1 MFVEGK
7 MKKLLYMI
15 ILMVVVASLSGCNK
29 IEQEQESKM
38 EVNSVTENEVEANNI
53 EESVSGYAASFP
65 ENYTAVVENVEFD
78 MEIVVD
84 ADLMREGLIS
94 GKATLQKVNEDIAF
108 EHLFKGISDYE
119 VYTYEGENEFGE
131 TVDSV
136 AYRKPKDTYDIQFTY
151 GPESSKLGYYGDSY
165 YIKTTFIADTK
176 DERYNA
182 DLFSKEADLSFMS
195 RSEAF
200 RMVENLL
207 KEIGIEAEY
216 EYVGY
221 ALNYETMQ
229 SEEYHED
236 INGNVDKSAYKGQ
249 WSKEDDS
256 YYFFINQMY
265 RQLPVYYKYYE
276 LFTEVTDMNMPI
288 QAIVAK
294 DGIKELDIQKVFT
307 FSEEKEIEEVAS
319 IEEIAAT
326 VADKF
331 NQILGTGTYE
341 TTEARFY
348 YYVDVASGQ
357 GEYEVK
363 PIWIIKG
370 TEKKGGQSV
379 QIIIDAQNAKE
390 ILP

>member
-1 MFVEGK
+1 
-7 MKKLLYMI
+7 MKKLLCMLM
-15 ILMVVVASLSGCNK
+15 LMVVVVSLFGCNK
-29 IEQEQESKM
+29 TEQEQESKM
-38 EVNSVTENEVEANNI
+38 EVSSEAENEARANNT
-53 EESVSGYAASFP
+53 EGSASGYVASFP
-65 ENYTAVVENVEFD
+65 EHYTAVIENVEFD

-84 ADLMREGLIS
+84 ADLMQEGLIT
-94 GKATLQKVNEDIAF
+94 GKATLQKVNNEIAF

-119 VYTYEGENEFGE
+119 IYTYEGENEFGE
-131 TVDSV
+131 MVDLM

-151 GPESSKLGYYGDSY
+151 GPESSKVGYYGDSY

-182 DLFSKEADLSFMS
+182 NLFSKEADLSFMS

-200 RMVENLL
+200 SLVENLL

-216 EYVGY
+216 EYIGY
-221 ALNYETMQ
+221 ALDYETMQ
-229 SEEYHED
+229 SQEYHAD
-236 INGNVDKSAYKGQ
+236 INGNIDKSAYKEQ

-256 YYFFINQMY
+256 YYFFISQLY
-265 RQLPVYYKYYE
+265 RKLPVYYKYYE

-294 DGIKELDIQKVFT
+294 DGIRELDIQKVFT
-307 FSEEKEIEEVAS
+307 FSEEKAIEEVAA
-319 IEEIAAT
+319 IEEIATTTAN
-326 VADKF
+326 KF
-331 NQILGTGTYE
+331 NQILGTGTFE
-341 TTEARFY
+341 MTEARLY

-363 PIWIIKG
+363 PVWIIKG
-370 TEKKGGQSV
+370 TEKERGEPV